1 MLLENALLPTSSSPS
16 PITHPAHVSY
26 LTDLL
31 VRWISG
37 SNNLILSNTLPLFSV
52 STFSRAVLG
61 VLARSDVS
69 LWSSK
74 AVSRFACSVESTD
87 IDSFVTLLDFL
98 IETIHHYQPTRTS
111 GQGKEKENTD
121 AVVLRGCLQDWMNRL
136 FVVTASAS
144 GVLADRSCCH
154 SIVSILMLLDRCRSY
169 GLHTLRLGAS
179 HQPFQNELPDAIATL
194 AAHLHVAYSL
204 ADYDSRLL
212 RLLREVSPIPTTFSQ
227 LVEHMY
233 RNRNSAQDFMTSLQ
247 QFSTAFQIHNLLQ
260 LDVSLWN
267 CALRIFESAP
277 KGTSKEME
285 TIKLLLIDTVDEAER
300 RLFGAG
306 ALDSSP
312 AVRLPGQSKRSSG
325 AHYRRPSGE
334 WEWEEMVGG
343 WIRKTPIHAQKKQ
356 KTTHINLHESPV
368 FIRRLLRR
376 GAQRNSSNGA
386 TISVKS
392 AKSAL
397 ISSASKA
404 SNSRLPLSQG
414 SDNYAKSNDSS
425 GWDEE
430 DEENEENVM
439 PSSPMAER
447 RSTLKPRHSNFSSI
461 LADAQRNRVNLHK
474 PQPPSVSAVKK
485 PASSSVLPKSQQSRL
500 PLAQKRFF
508 VPAVCLSEAA
518 LTSDD
523 SMDLFACATSSPRA

>member
-1 MLLENALLPTSSSPS
+1 
-16 PITHPAHVSY
+16 
-26 LTDLL
+26 
-31 VRWISG
+31 
-37 SNNLILSNTLPLFSV
+37 
-52 STFSRAVLG
+52 
-61 VLARSDVS
+61 
-69 LWSSK
+69 
-74 AVSRFACSVESTD
+74 
-87 IDSFVTLLDFL
+87 
-98 IETIHHYQPTRTS
+98 
-111 GQGKEKENTD
+111 
-121 AVVLRGCLQDWMNRL
+121 
-136 FVVTASAS
+136 
-144 GVLADRSCCH
+144 
-154 SIVSILMLLDRCRSY
+154 
-169 GLHTLRLGAS
+169 LHTLRLGAP
-179 HQPFQNELPDAIATL
+179 HQPFRNELPDAIATL

-233 RNRNSAQDFMTSLQ
+233 RDRNSAQDFMTSLQ

-260 LDVSLWN
+260 LDASLWG
-267 CALRIFESAP
+267 CALRVFESAP

-285 TIKLLLIDTVDEAER
+285 TIKLLLIDAVDEAER

-343 WIRKTPIHAQKKQ
+343 WIQKTPIHAQKKR
-356 KTTHINLHESPV
+356 KTTHVDLHESPV
-368 FIRRLLRR
+368 FIQRLLRR
-376 GAQRNSSNGA
+376 GAQRNSLNGA

-392 AKSAL
+392 ARSAL
-397 ISSASKA
+397 RSSASKA
-404 SNSRLPLSQG
+404 SNSR

-430 DEENEENVM
+430 DEENVP
-439 PSSPMAER
+439 PSSPMEER

-474 PQPPSVSAVKK
+474 SKPPSVTAVKK
-485 PASSSVLPKSQQSRL
+485 PASSSGVLPKSQQSRL
-500 PLAQKRFF
+500 PLTQKRFS
-508 VPAVCLSEAA
+508 VPAFCLPEAA